1 MNSLREPGKV
11 EDQQKSVKWVIVIL
25 DVIFKKKTYFPLHF
39 PHLGLISNKF
49 IICFLQI
56 SIFSAPFDKKI
67 ISFNINIWTFSII
80 FMISPHQEWFL
91 IRRLANKQFVEM
103 FSESEIRNI
112 DKAERTLLWKKE
124 NNKQFQ
130 LFRVHHFNL

>member
-39 PHLGLISNKF
+39 PHLGLISNKL

-56 SIFSAPFDKKI
+56 SIFSAPFSLIGKI
-67 ISFNINIWTFSII
+67 ISFNINIWAFSII

-103 FSESEIRNI
+103 FSESEI
-112 DKAERTLLWKKE
+112 
-124 NNKQFQ
+124 
-130 LFRVHHFNL
+130 